1 MRVLGSRRR
10 VASCLLSPL
19 LSLCLSYWPSTCPA
33 AVDWG
38 GSLALTTDDVYRG
51 VSQTCGHPAAQG
63 DLHLRERGGAGWAA
77 FAGVWGSAGL
87 AGSAC
92 GGARELDPYI
102 GYSLALSPDL
112 SVTLT
117 YTHYAFPGGDYGNP
131 HLYGRRYDYDQLGM
145 SWDLAERL
153 YLTLAWTPDALQY
166 ERYEG
171 NSRTEQNRGALAY
184 GAEWRQ
190 PLVSWL
196 SLTAAVGY
204 DRMADPFGTGYGFWS
219 LGLTHAA
226 GPLELDLGYFR
237 TADRA
242 VRLFGPDSAGGRV
255 SASVL
260 WRF

>member
-1 MRVLGSRRR
+1 MRALGS
-10 VASCLLSPL
+10 AALAACLLPL
-19 LSLCLSYWPSTCPA
+19 WPGVSPA
-33 AVDWG
+33 AVNAG
-38 GSLALTTDDVYRG
+38 GSLALAADDIYRG
-51 VSQTCGHPAAQG
+51 ISQTCGHPAAQA
-63 DLHLRERGGAGWAA
+63 DLHARDRGAYWAA
-77 FAGVWGSAGL
+77 FAGAWGSAGL
-87 AGSAC
+87 GGSPCGSAK
-92 GGARELDPYI
+92 ELDAYV
-102 GYSLALSPDL
+102 GYSLALTADL

-131 HLYGRRYDYDQLGM
+131 HLDGGRYDYDQLAM
-145 SWDLAERL
+145 SWDIAERL
-153 YLTLAWTPDALQY
+153 YLTLAWTPNALQY

-171 NSRTEQNRGALAY
+171 DYRDEQNRGAFAY

-196 SLTAAVGY
+196 SVTAGVGY

-219 LGLTHAA
+219 LGLTHAR

-242 VRLFGPDSAGGRV
+242 VRLFGRESAGGRV